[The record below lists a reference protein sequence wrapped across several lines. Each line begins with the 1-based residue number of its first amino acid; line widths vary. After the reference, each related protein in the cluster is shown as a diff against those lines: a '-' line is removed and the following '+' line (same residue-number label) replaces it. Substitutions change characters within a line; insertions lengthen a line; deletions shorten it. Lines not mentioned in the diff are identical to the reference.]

1 MFCRNVAFVLVLIF
15 SVDATPVNSA
25 PLPTKEDAVTIPVK
39 NQSPSLLNVIPLPTT
54 TPFLAVT
61 KPTASILVTSS

>member
-1 MFCRNVAFVLVLIF
+1 MAFVFVLIF

-25 PLPTKEDAVTIPVK
+25 PLPTKEVAVTKPVK
-39 NQSPSLLNVIPLPTT
+39 NPSPSLLKVIPLPTT
-54 TPFLAVT
+54 TPFLAVI